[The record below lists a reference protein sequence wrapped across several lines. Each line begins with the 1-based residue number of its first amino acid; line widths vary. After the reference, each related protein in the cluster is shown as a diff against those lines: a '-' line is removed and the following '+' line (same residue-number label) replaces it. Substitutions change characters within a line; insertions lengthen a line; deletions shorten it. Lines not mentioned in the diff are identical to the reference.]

1 MIAVIFWTILFC
13 IVTVASIILT
23 GSRSL
28 ISGDFTPTRII
39 QMIFDW
45 HFILGASFAFMAR
58 LFFILINNAL
68 LKIPHLAQ
76 SSTTIT
82 MFITSI
88 AMVFV
93 IIANYYFLGEKI
105 SVTQGIGAF
114 IILFGIFII
123 TR

>member
-1 MIAVIFWTILFC
+1 MPAVIFWTILFS
-13 IVTVASIILT
+13 IATVISITLT

-28 ISGDFTPTRII
+28 ISGDLTLPKII
-39 QMIFDW
+39 GMIFDW
-45 HFILGASFAFMAR
+45 RFILGAGFAFMAR
-58 LFFILINNAL
+58 LFFILVNNAL

-76 SSTTIT
+76 SSTSIT

-88 AMVFV
+88 AIVFV
-93 IIANYYFLGEKI
+93 LIANYYFLGERLN
-105 SVTQGIGAF
+105 VTQGIGAF